1 MGEAAAMPGPAPAP
15 RFDYLV
21 IGGGTAGAITAA
33 RLAEAGQRV
42 AIFEA
47 GPSDAGNGRILELIR
62 WPDLLES
69 EFDFDYRIEPQPRG
83 NGRIRHAR
91 AKVLGGCSSHN
102 SCIAFYAPDYD
113 MEVWTAAGA
122 TGWGP
127 LDVAPF
133 FRKVRE
139 KVNFESADTGNT
151 FVLALLRAA
160 AEAGLPQITFNQGGR
175 QQAGAGWFDLN
186 KRGPLRDS
194 SSVAYLHPL
203 SQWGH
208 TLTFYLNQYI
218 SRILIE
224 DGRAV
229 GVQTADGP
237 VYAEREVIVACGAF
251 DSPKLLLLSGIGP
264 ADHLRSTDV
273 PVLHDLP
280 GVGEHLLDHPE
291 GVVNWELKRP
301 MPPEAV
307 NFWEVGVFDYTQSG
321 LPAPDLM
328 MHLGVTV
335 FDMQTKPAG
344 YPTAQHAFA
353 LTPNVARARSEGT
366 VRLRSCDPAAPPL
379 IDFRYFTDSGGYDE
393 RVMVAGVK
401 RAREIVA
408 QPALQAWVLRELSPG
423 IEVQDDGEISAYVR
437 STANTVYH
445 PAGTCKMG
453 AADDLT
459 AVVDPQLRVR
469 GIDGL
474 RVADASIFPTMIGVN
489 PNITVMM
496 IGERCADFCLSE
508 P

>member
-1 MGEAAAMPGPAPAP
+1 MPATGSAPH
-15 RFDYLV
+15 FDYLV
-21 IGGGTAGAITAA
+21 IGGGTAGAIVAA
-33 RLAEAGQRV
+33 RLAEAQQRV
-42 AIFEA
+42 ALFEA
-47 GPSDAGNGRILELIR
+47 GPADAGNGRILELIR

-69 EFDFDYRIEPQPRG
+69 EYDFDYRIEPQPRG

-113 MEVWTAAGA
+113 MQVWEAAGA
-122 TGWGP
+122 AGWGP
-127 LDVAPF
+127 QAVAPAF
-133 FRKVRE
+133 HRLRR
-139 KVNFESADTGNT
+139 KVNFETAETGNA
-151 FVLALLRAA
+151 FVLALLQATA
-160 AEAGLPQITFNQGGR
+160 QAGLPQIAFNQAGR

-203 SQWGH
+203 ARWGDW
-208 TLTFYLNQYI
+208 LTFYLNQYI
-218 SRILIE
+218 SRILLAN
-224 DGRAV
+224 GRAV
-229 GVQTADGP
+229 GVQTANGP
-237 VYAEREVIVACGAF
+237 VYADREVIIACGAF

-264 ADHLRSTDV
+264 AYHLRSVGVDV
-273 PVLHDLP
+273 VHDLP

-291 GVVNWELKRP
+291 GVVNWELNRP
-301 MPPEAV
+301 MPPEV
-307 NFWEVGVFDYTQSG
+307 INYWEVGIFDYTQPG

-366 VRLRSCDPAAPPL
+366 VRLRSCDPADPPA
-379 IDFRYFTDSGGYDE
+379 IDFRYFTDPEGYDE

-408 QPALQAWVLRELSPG
+408 QPALADWVLRELSPG
-423 IEVQDDGEISAYVR
+423 REVQDDDEISAYVR
-437 STANTVYH
+437 GTANTVYH

-453 AADDLT
+453 AADDPT
-459 AVVDPQLRVR
+459 AVVDPLLRVR
-469 GIDGL
+469 GVAGL
-474 RVADASIFPTMIGVN
+474 RVADASVFPTMIGVN

-496 IGERCADFCLSE
+496 IGERCAEFCLSE
-508 P
+508 E

>member
-1 MGEAAAMPGPAPAP
+1 MSASGPATH
-15 RFDYLV
+15 FDYLV

-33 RLAEAGQRV
+33 RLAEAHQRV
-42 AIFEA
+42 ALFEA
-47 GPSDAGNGRILELIR
+47 GPADAGNPRILELIR

-69 EFDFDYRIEPQPRG
+69 EYDFDYRIEPQPRG

-113 MEVWTAAGA
+113 MQIWQAAGA
-122 TGWGP
+122 VGWGAQE
-127 LDVAPF
+127 VAPF
-133 FRKVRE
+133 FRKVRQ
-139 KVNFESADTGNT
+139 KVQFETANTGNA
-151 FVLALLRAA
+151 FVLDLLTA
-160 AEAGLPQITFNQGGR
+160 AEQAGLPTITFNQGG
-175 QQAGAGWFDLN
+175 QQQVGAGWFDLN
-186 KRGPLRDS
+186 KRGAVRDS

-203 SQWGH
+203 SQWGS
-208 TLTFYLNQYI
+208 TLTFYLNHMI
-218 SRILIE
+218 TRILVE
-224 DGRAV
+224 NGRAI

-237 VYAEREVIVACGAF
+237 IYADSEVIVACGAF

-264 ADHLRSTDV
+264 ADHLLGLGIDV
-273 PVLHDLP
+273 VHDLP

-291 GVVNWELKRP
+291 GVVNWQLSRP
-301 MPPEAV
+301 MPPEAI
-307 NFWEVGVFDYTQSG
+307 NFWEVGIFERTQPD

-344 YPTAQHAFA
+344 YPTAEHAFA
-353 LTPNVARARSEGT
+353 LTPNVARARSEGS
-366 VRLRSCDPAAPPL
+366 VRLRSSDPAAPPL
-379 IDFRYFTDSGGYDE
+379 IDFRYFTDPEGYDE

-408 QPALQAWVLRELSPG
+408 QPALADWVLGELSPG
-423 IEVQDDGEISAYVR
+423 RAVQDDEAISAYVR

-453 AADDLT
+453 AADDPS
-459 AVVDPQLRVR
+459 AVVDPFLRVR
-469 GIDGL
+469 GIAGL
-474 RVADASIFPTMIGVN
+474 RVADASVFPTMIGVN

-496 IGERCADFCLSE
+496 IGERCADFCLSA